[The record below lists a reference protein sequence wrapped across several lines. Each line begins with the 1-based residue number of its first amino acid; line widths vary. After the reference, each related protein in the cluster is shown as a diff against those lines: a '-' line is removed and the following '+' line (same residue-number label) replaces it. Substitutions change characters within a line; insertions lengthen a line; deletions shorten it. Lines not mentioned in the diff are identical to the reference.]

1 MIVSNTEITSYSTCR
16 RAHYYRFIMKLEP
29 KEHILSK
36 ALFRGIVGHRIWE
49 VYYQALKD
57 GHSVDEAK
65 AMGFAKQEEEINKV
79 VRENPEHYDLIQ
91 IVMELRT
98 LFDTYVEVYRVD
110 DFKPLEVETVFQ
122 TTMRPG
128 LDYGLRLD
136 VLAEMT
142 KGEYRGDIVVLDH
155 KFLYNFKTPD
165 EIDMD
170 GQLPKYISTV
180 RASGIVTTKGR
191 FNMIRYRSLKNNA
204 PEALFHREWIKPKK
218 AEIDQIWK
226 DQTKVSDEIEY
237 AKQLSPI
244 AASENAVRNMSPY
257 ICRSCYFKKLCKLEL
272 NGQDISNAVVMDYQ
286 PNTYGYTSY
295 VED

>member
-1 MIVSNTEITSYSTCR
+1 MIVSNTEITSYSTCK
-16 RAHYYRFIMKLEP
+16 RAHYYRFIMDLEP

-49 VYYQALKD
+49 AYYQALKD
-57 GHSVDEAK
+57 GYSVDEAK
-65 AMGFAKQEEEINKV
+65 QIGLDKQREEVEKV
-79 VRENPEHYDLIQ
+79 VAENPEHYDMIQ

-98 LFDTYVEVYRVD
+98 LFDTYTEVYRVD
-110 DFKPLEVETVFQ
+110 DFKPIEVETVFS

-180 RASGIVTTKGR
+180 RASGVVVTKGR

-204 PEALFHREWIKPKK
+204 PEDLFHREWIKPKK
-218 AEIDQIWK
+218 REIEQIWK
-226 DQTKVSDEIEY
+226 DQTKVADEIEY
-237 AKQLSPI
+237 MKQLPP
-244 AASENAVRNMSPY
+244 AQASEEAVRNMSPY

-272 NGQDISNAVVMDYQ
+272 NGQDITNAVVMDYQ
-286 PNTYGYTSY
+286 PNTYGYQSY

>member
-1 MIVSNTEITSYSTCR
+1 MIVSNTEITSFSTCK
-16 RAHYYRFIMKLEP
+16 RAHYYRFIMELEP

-57 GHSVDEAK
+57 GLSVDEAK
-65 AMGFAKQEEEINKV
+65 QLGLARQEEELLKV

-91 IVMELRT
+91 IVMELKT

-110 DFKPLEVETVFQ
+110 DFRPLEVETVFS

-180 RASGIVTTKGR
+180 RANGIVVTKGR

-204 PEALFHREWIKPKK
+204 PEDLFERKWLYAKK
-218 AEIDQIWK
+218 AETEQIWR
-226 DQTKVSDEIEY
+226 DQTKVADEIEY
-237 AKQLSPI
+237 MKQLSPA

-272 NGQDISNAVVMDYQ
+272 NGQDITNAVVMDYQ
-286 PNTYGYTSY
+286 PNTYGYQSY